1 MAVSMIVGG
10 ATLGE
15 AFAEVFAV
23 LYDTVKKV
31 GNKDCSFNPCIKNL
45 EFTLDRLLPIVK
57 DIKRSINQIDLPEKK
72 TKRLIEEMKIGEKL
86 IRKRSKIRWWNYC
99 FNFCCP
105 TELCELNEDI
115 ARFCKDDLEAN
126 STRNDE
132 TEISMNL
139 NIVTLEKED
148 SSNLYR
154 PKAFCAVRRPP
165 NFTVGFDMPM
175 MELKT
180 LLLKE
185 EVKQLLLTA
194 PAGCGKTTLVQMLC
208 QDNQIKGMFTNNILF
223 VNVSKTPNV
232 KVIVQNLF
240 SYKGIRPKYQIQS
253 DDDAIYQLPQMLN
266 HIGPNPILLI
276 LDDVWLGSEFLLE
289 KLKFN
294 IPNFKI
300 LVTSRTAFPRFKHTY
315 NLKQLND
322 VDAMTLFCYSAFL
335 QDESSYIPEEDIK
348 KIVRGCGGCP
358 LVLKMIGSSLCGQHA
373 VVWHSRLLKWSDGKF
388 FFNSDT
394 ELLPHLQKSL
404 EFPDDKIIIKECFL
418 DLGSFSAEQRI
429 PAATLTDMWAEL
441 YELDEDGIHTIATL
455 QELTLRNLAKL
466 VMTRKDASEVNSYYN
481 EDFVTQHHI
490 LRELALHQSSQEP
503 IGQRLRLI
511 MNISGNNLP
520 RWWMEQKQQLINA
533 RLLSISTDE
542 SFLWSWCNIQA
553 PKVEVLILN
562 FQTKNYTL
570 PEFVEKANELKALIV
585 SNYGFFHAEI
595 KNFQLLW
602 SLPNLKRI
610 RLEKISI
617 PSLCKTLVPLKS
629 LRKISLFMC
638 IIGTAFEN
646 CTIQGSYA
654 LPNLKEINIDYCNDL
669 VELPVELCDI
679 VHLKK
684 LCITNCHKLSILPKE
699 AGKLVNLEVLRL
711 RSCTDLLE
719 LPESIKSLH
728 KLSILDISDC
738 LSISKLPKHIGELRN
753 LKVLNMKGCLRLRNQ
768 LPESTMDLKQ
778 LKIVVCDDE
787 RTKLWEPIKEFLTKL
802 KVEVVKKDI
811 NLNWLLK

>member
-1 MAVSMIVGG
+1 MAVSMVIRG

-15 AFAEVFAV
+15 AFAEVIAV
-23 LYDTVKKV
+23 LYDTVKNV
-31 GNKDCSFNPCIKNL
+31 GNKDCSFKPHIQNL
-45 EFTLDRLLPIVK
+45 ESTLDRLLPIVK
-57 DIKRSINQIDLPEKK
+57 DIKRSINQIDFPEKK
-72 TKRLIEEMKIGEKL
+72 TKSLIEEMKMGETL
-86 IRKRSKIRWWNYC
+86 IRKCSKKRWWNCC
-99 FNFCCP
+99 FEFCCP
-105 TELCELNEDI
+105 TELSELNEDI

-139 NIVTLEKED
+139 NIITLEKED
-148 SSNLYR
+148 SSNLDR
-154 PKAFCAVRRPP
+154 PRAFCAVRRPP

-223 VNVSKTPNV
+223 VNVSKTPDM

-240 SYKGIRPKYQIQS
+240 SYKGIQPKYQIQS
-253 DDDAIYQLPQMLN
+253 DEDAIYLLPQMLK

-294 IPNFKI
+294 IPNYKI

-315 NLKQLND
+315 NLKQLNE
-322 VDAMTLFCYSAFL
+322 VDAMTLFCRSAFL

-358 LVLKMIGSSLCGQHA
+358 LALKIIGGSLCGQHA
-373 VVWHSRLLKWSDGKF
+373 VVWHSRLLKWSDGHF

-418 DLGSFSAEQRI
+418 DLCSFWAEQRI
-429 PAATLTDMWAEL
+429 PATTLIDMWAEL
-441 YELDEDGIHTIATL
+441 YKLDDIHAIAYL
-455 QELTLRNLAKL
+455 QELTIRNLAKL

-490 LRELALHQSSQEP
+490 FRELALHHNSQEP

-511 MNISGNNLP
+511 MNISGNNQP
-520 RWWMEQKQQLINA
+520 KWWMEKKQLINA

-570 PEFVEKANELKALIV
+570 PYFVEKANELKVLIV

-595 KNFQLLW
+595 KNFELLW

-617 PSLCKTLVPLKS
+617 SSLCETLVPLKN

-638 IIGTAFEN
+638 NIGKAFEN
-646 CTIQGSYA
+646 CTNKVSYA
-654 LPNLKEINIDYCNDL
+654 LPNLEEINIDYCNDL
-669 VELPVELCDI
+669 VELPVGLCDI

-684 LCITNCHKLSILPKE
+684 LYITNCHKLSILPKGT
-699 AGKLVNLEVLRL
+699 GKLVNLEDLRL
-711 RSCTDLLE
+711 RSCTDLSE
-719 LPESIKSLH
+719 LPESIRSLH
-728 KLSILDISDC
+728 KLSILDISNC
-738 LSISKLPKHIGELRN
+738 LSISKLPKHIGELCN
-753 LKVLNMKGCLRLRNQ
+753 LKVLNMKGCLRLRNS

-778 LKIVVCDDE
+778 LKIVVCDEE
-787 RTKLWEPIKEFLTKL
+787 RAKLWEPIKEFLTKL
-802 KVEVVKKDI
+802 KIEVAKNNI